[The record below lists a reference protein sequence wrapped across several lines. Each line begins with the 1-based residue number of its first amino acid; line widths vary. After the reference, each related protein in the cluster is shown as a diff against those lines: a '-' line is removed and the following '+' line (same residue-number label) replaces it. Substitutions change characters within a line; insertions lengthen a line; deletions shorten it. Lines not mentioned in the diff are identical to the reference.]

1 MRKALGIIPAR
12 YGSERFPGKAL
23 SLING
28 RPLIEHVYKRA
39 RQATC
44 LSRVIIATDD
54 ERIHAKCR
62 EFEAEV
68 KITSPSHKTGTE
80 RASEVAEDLDFPI
93 IISIQGDELLMAPQM
108 IESLFK
114 ILQKKT
120 IPMATLRKKNKDLE
134 CLPDKNI
141 VKMVIDYE
149 ENALYFSRSP
159 IPFSPSGFFWHHIG
173 VYGFQKKFLM
183 AYKDMPAS
191 SLEKSEGL
199 EQLRAL
205 ENGFKIKTVETHH
218 PTISVNVP
226 GDIAR
231 AEALLNKSKENNE

>member
-1 MRKALGIIPAR
+1 MRKALGVIPAR

-23 SLING
+23 ASVNG

-54 ERIHAKCR
+54 ERIHTQCS
-62 EFEAEV
+62 EFGAEV
-68 KITSPSHKTGTE
+68 KMTSPSHQTGTE
-80 RASEVAEDLDFPI
+80 RVSEVAEELDCPI
-93 IISIQGDELLMAPQM
+93 IISIQGDEPLIAPKM
-108 IESLFK
+108 IESLVT
-114 ILQKKT
+114 ILQEDAVL
-120 IPMATLRKKNKDLE
+120 MATLRQKNNDLKY
-134 CLPDKNI
+134 LHDKNT
-141 VKMVIDYE
+141 VKIVIDRE

-159 IPFSPSGFFWHHIG
+159 IPFSPPGFFWHHIG
-173 VYGFQKKFLM
+173 VYGFQKEFLM
-183 AYKDMPAS
+183 AYKNLPAS

-218 PTISVNVP
+218 PTLSVNVP
-226 GDIAR
+226 EDITR
-231 AEALLNKSKENNE
+231 IEALLNKTENNE